1 MTLNEKIKQIE
12 ALSKKMEGFMK
23 TTMPRLAG
31 RLAINHFESNFIK
44 GGWQD
49 GSLTAW
55 KTTVRQKLGGGN
67 AASAYGPL
75 TSANNRMKGS
85 FTAREADF
93 RVTVENTAP
102 YAKYHNQGAETPVTA
117 RMKKFAWHKY
127 FEAAGIQKGAK
138 REQQSEWPAG
148 LAGMWKAIA
157 IKKLTSKKPESK
169 IRLLQRR
176 FMGRAA
182 ELKENIIKTGMV
194 ELKKLLS
201 S

>member
-31 RLAINHFESNFIK
+31 RLAINHFEANFIK

-49 GSLTAW
+49 GALTKW
-55 KTTVRQKLGGGN
+55 KTTVRQTAGGGN
-67 AASAYGPL
+67 AASNYGPL
-75 TSANNRMKGS
+75 TSANNRLKGS
-85 FTAREADF
+85 FTARESDY

-102 YAKYHNQGAETPVTA
+102 YAKYHNEGAETPVTP

-127 FEAAGIQKGAK
+127 FEAAGIRKGEK
-138 REQQSEWPAG
+138 QQQQGEPGG

-157 IKKLTSKKPESK
+157 LKKVGSTIHLP
-169 IRLLQRR
+169 QRR
-176 FMGRAA
+176 FMGKAA
-182 ELKENIIKTGMV
+182 ELKENVIKTGLV
-194 ELKKLLS
+194 ELKKLLAS
-201 S
+201 